1 MKVLVLDGNEN
12 QAVAAVR
19 SLARAGHFVAVG
31 AATPWSKA
39 GWSRYCREMFT
50 YPAPQQDVPGFV
62 GRIAEEV
69 RRGKPGTMVMP
80 MTERT
85 TLPLSANRDLIFAAG
100 GRMELPSH
108 DILLRAFD
116 KEQTTQ
122 LARSL
127 GIQVPHTTLV
137 ESDARARE
145 LIDALSYPVVL
156 KPRSSEEVSGDN
168 KVVATGAPI
177 YARDA
182 EEFAAAYAEISS
194 RCSAVLVQEF
204 VAGVGAGYFALM
216 RDGELCAEFAHRRLR
231 DVRPAGSGSALR
243 VSALPESRVREAALA
258 ILCGLR
264 WHGVAMVEFRVRAD
278 GTPVF
283 LEVNGRFWNSLPLAV
298 YSGADFP
305 AWLAEMADHG
315 NVRSPIDYRAGVQC
329 RWLLGDVRHLLEVW
343 RGAPQGFPGSFPR
356 RLPTLA
362 AFLTPTAGTFHDN
375 FTWRD
380 PLPEFGDW
388 LDFVFRRLP
397 AGARRSTAAGKDL
410 HAEGRYS
417 HS

>member
-1 MKVLVLDGNEN
+1 MKVLVLDGNDN

-19 SLARAGHFVAVG
+19 SLARAGHFVTVG

-39 GWSRYCREMFT
+39 GWSRYCRETFT
-50 YPAPQQDVPGFV
+50 YPDPQQDATGFV
-62 GRIAEEV
+62 ARIAEEA
-69 RRGKPGTMVMP
+69 RRAPGALVMP

-85 TLPLSANRDLIFAAG
+85 TLPLSAHRAVIFSAG
-100 GRMELPSH
+100 GRMALPPH
-108 DILLRAFD
+108 EVLLRAFD

-122 LARSL
+122 LAHSL
-127 GIQVPHTTLV
+127 GIAVPHTVLV
-137 ESDARARE
+137 ESGAQARE
-145 LIDALSYPVVL
+145 LAGALRYPLVL
-156 KPRSSEEVSGDN
+156 KPRSSEEISSDN
-168 KVVATGAPI
+168 KVVPTGAPV

-182 EEFAAAYAEISS
+182 PEFAAGYEEISR

-204 VAGVGAGYFALM
+204 VTGAGAGYFALM
-216 RDGELCAEFAHRRLR
+216 RDGELRAEFAHRRLR
-231 DVRPAGSGSALR
+231 DVRPTGSGSALR

-258 ILCGLR
+258 ILRALR

-305 AWLAEMADHG
+305 AWLAEMVERGDIAT
-315 NVRSPIDYRAGVQC
+315 PTDYRAGLRC
-329 RWLLGDVRHLLEVW
+329 RWLLGDARHLLEVW

-362 AFLTPTAGTFHDN
+362 AFLTPIPGTFHDN

-388 LDFVFRRLP
+388 IDFVFRKLP
-397 AGARRSTAAGKDL
+397 ASARRGTAAGKDL